1 MTQHEHHGN
10 QNGEI
15 EDHDRGLGFDLQTL
29 RNRRAVLL
37 GARRTAQVASALA
50 ASTASCTEIP
60 EETAGPYPGDG
71 SNGADVLTETGIV
84 RRDIRSSFGSSSG
97 TAVGVL
103 FRFSVVVQD
112 ESTCKPVK
120 GPAVYAWH
128 CNRAGKYSMYSE
140 GVTDQ
145 NYLRGVQVTG
155 SYGWVTFQSI
165 YPACYSGRWPH
176 VHFEVYQSKWS
187 AIHGGSILATSQM
200 ALPRKQ
206 SMNIYRNASGYSA
219 SVTNLEQ
226 ISLSSDSVF
235 GDDGGVHQLATVSG
249 NLQDGYSAKLVVP
262 ISL

>member
-1 MTQHEHHGN
+1 
-10 QNGEI
+10 
-15 EDHDRGLGFDLQTL
+15 
-29 RNRRAVLL
+29 
-37 GARRTAQVASALA
+37 
-50 ASTASCTEIP
+50 
-60 EETAGPYPGDG
+60 
-71 SNGADVLTETGIV
+71 
-84 RRDIRSSFGSSSG
+84 
-97 TAVGVL
+97 
-103 FRFSVVVQD
+103 VQD